1 MRAGDSEGNKI
12 STSSIFKGVFQMA
25 RNTKNHQSIR
35 IKLEGVLSSEDLRKQ
50 LNEAVDDLEGQ
61 GVQTVKNCN
70 LYVTPAYGEAEK
82 KQTTTIGLS
91 TYKSAADIYGV

>member
-1 MRAGDSEGNKI
+1 
-12 STSSIFKGVFQMA
+12 MA
-25 RNTKNHQSIR
+25 RKTKNLPSIR
-35 IKLEGVLSSEDLRKQ
+35 IKLEGVLSSDDLRRK

-70 LYVTPAYGEAEK
+70 LYVTPAYGETEK

-91 TYKSAADIYGV
+91 SYKSAADMYGV